1 MTIRRGEIWLA
12 DLRPG
17 RGTEP
22 GKIRPVLVVQAQ
34 ALLDAGHP
42 STLVAPLS
50 TQLVRGIRILRV
62 RAVAQGDLHED
73 SDVLIDQILAID
85 NLRFSRGPLVLLDR
99 ATMAHVDQA
108 LARVLGL
115 ADA

>member
-22 GKIRPVLVVQAQ
+22 GKIRPVLVIQSQ

-50 TQLVRGIRILRV
+50 TQLVRGVRTLRV
-62 RAVAQGDLHED
+62 RAVAQGGLHED
-73 SDVLIDQILAID
+73 SDVLIDQVLAID
-85 NLRFSRGPLVLLDR
+85 NRRFSRGPLLLLDSV
-99 ATMAHVDQA
+99 AMTHVDQA
-108 LARVLGL
+108 LSRVLGL
-115 ADA
+115 ADV